1 MMERFTATKAGLK
14 QSKIR
19 TRGLP
24 TLHGHPFVLTHFPGN
39 TFLAVTGAMPQFSI
53 IITCHNQAQ
62 FIDDAVQSALCQPR
76 VYREVIVVDDA
87 STDHSARLLRKYG
100 DAIQLITLESNL
112 GANRARNFGAALAKG
127 DYFVFLDGDDLL
139 FPWALD
145 MYRHILGRKPAVAV
159 LSTLHWFDGAPP
171 NPKPDEFPKE
181 IRFVSYDSLVKKDRS
196 NRPSA
201 SAMVIHRDTFR
212 QIRGWTE
219 DMFPMD
225 DFDILIKL
233 GACGSAIQVLS
244 PPATA
249 YRVHASNSIHTVTP
263 FIRELH
269 RVIKK
274 IKAGEY
280 ASSRSQWLATYGFM
294 GGPVL
299 FWTKKACRNGLYFDG
314 LRLFASG
321 WTLSLAAAFCRLAR
335 LLTGRRP
342 VETIALHSATE
353 FPMRD
358 WHAAVDRAS

>member
-1 MMERFTATKAGLK
+1 
-14 QSKIR
+14 
-19 TRGLP
+19 
-24 TLHGHPFVLTHFPGN
+24 
-39 TFLAVTGAMPQFSI
+39 MPQFSI

-62 FIDDAVQSALCQPR
+62 FIDDAVLSALCQPQS
-76 VYREVIVVDDA
+76 YREVIVVDDA
-87 STDHSARLLRKYG
+87 STDDSARMLRKYG
-100 DAIQLITLESNL
+100 DAIQLVKLESNV

-139 FPWALD
+139 LPWALD
-145 MYRHILGRKPAVAV
+145 MYRQVLSKKPAAALV
-159 LSTLHWFDGAPP
+159 STLRWFEGAPP
-171 NPKPDEFPKE
+171 KPKENEYPKE

-201 SAMVIHRDTFR
+201 SAMVIERESFH

-233 GACGSAIQVLS
+233 GGCGTAIQVLS

-249 YRVHASNSIHTVTP
+249 YRVHASNSIHDVTP

-274 IKAGEY
+274 VKAGEY
-280 ASSRSQWLATYGFM
+280 PCSRSHWLASYAFM

-299 FWTKKACRNGLYFDG
+299 FWTKRAYRNKMYLDG
-314 LRLFASG
+314 LRLLASG
-321 WTLSLAAAFCRLAR
+321 WTLSLAAALCRLSR
-335 LLTGRRP
+335 LLGGRRP
-342 VETIALHSATE
+342 VETVALQPATQ
-353 FPMRD
+353 FPVSD
-358 WHAAVDRAS
+358 WHVATGRA

>member
-1 MMERFTATKAGLK
+1 
-14 QSKIR
+14 
-19 TRGLP
+19 
-24 TLHGHPFVLTHFPGN
+24 
-39 TFLAVTGAMPQFSI
+39 MPQFSI

-62 FIDDAVQSALCQPR
+62 FIDDAVLSALCQPR
-76 VYREVIVVDDA
+76 GYREVIVVNDA
-87 STDHSARLLRKYG
+87 STDDSPRILQKYG
-100 DAIQLITLESNL
+100 DAIHLITLENNL

-139 FPWALD
+139 LPWALD
-145 MYRHILGRKPAVAV
+145 MYRDILSRKPAAV
-159 LSTLHWFDGAPP
+159 LLSTLLWFDGAPP
-171 NPKPDEFPKE
+171 KPKEEFPKE
-181 IRFVSYDSLVKKDRS
+181 IRFVSYDSLVEKDRS

-201 SAMVIHRDTFR
+201 SAMVIHRESFH

-233 GACGSAIQVLS
+233 GACGAAIQILS

-249 YRVHASNSIHTVTP
+249 YRVHAGNSIHSVTP

-280 ASSRSQWLATYGFM
+280 ACTRSHSLASYAFM

-299 FWTKKACRNGLYFDG
+299 FWTKKAYRNGLYFES
-314 LRLFASG
+314 LRLLASG

-342 VETIALHSATE
+342 VETIALERATE

-358 WHAAVDRAS
+358 WHAAVDRS